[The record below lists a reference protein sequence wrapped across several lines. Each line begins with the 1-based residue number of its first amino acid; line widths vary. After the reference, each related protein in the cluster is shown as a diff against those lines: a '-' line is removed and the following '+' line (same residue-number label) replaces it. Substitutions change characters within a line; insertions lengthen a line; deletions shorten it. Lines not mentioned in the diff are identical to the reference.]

1 MSKHKNHQQDLIVI
15 DLVSSDDD
23 DHDGHDRDNDDQEEE
38 PVHKQEGT
46 AMISTSSRD
55 DGDAIRITSQSYPS
69 FSKQSLSYQNHGN
82 ENDDGH
88 YDHNDDGVTKFDENV
103 QKVKQGKEDPTLLFQ
118 DDDFPPLPS
127 SLRGAHGTMS
137 KQINCRCKG
146 ERRRTTA
153 CSIEIETKWSSIL
166 CLLQVLL

>member
-15 DLVSSDDD
+15 DLVNSDDD
-23 DHDGHDRDNDDQEEE
+23 DHDDHDRDNDDQEEE

-82 ENDDGH
+82 IYDDGH
-88 YDHNDDGVTKFDENV
+88 HAHNDDVVNK
-103 QKVKQGKEDPTLLFQ
+103 
-118 DDDFPPLPS
+118 S
-127 SLRGAHGTMS
+127 
-137 KQINCRCKG
+137 
-146 ERRRTTA
+146 
-153 CSIEIETKWSSIL
+153 
-166 CLLQVLL
+166 